1 MSAYVLK
8 LRRKCGR
15 VFRPSGVLQRNCC
28 KFLGARECSAGEVIF
43 REGDCCDT
51 LYIIVDGEVSLSAA
65 AAAAAAGSSSSSGGR
80 QPQQRVSRK
89 GWLLSRRGRS

>member
-51 LYIIVDGEVSLSAA
+51 LYIIVDGEVLLS
-65 AAAAAAGSSSSSGGR
+65 AAAAGSSSSSGGR

>member
-1 MSAYVLK
+1 
-8 LRRKCGR
+8 
-15 VFRPSGVLQRNCC
+15 VLQRNCC

-51 LYIIVDGEVSLSAA
+51 LYIIVDGEVLLS
-65 AAAAAAGSSSSSGGR
+65 AAAAGSSSSSGGR
-80 QPQQRVSRK
+80 QPQQRVSHK

>member
-15 VFRPSGVLQRNCC
+15 AFRPSGVLQRNCC

-51 LYIIVDGEVSLSAA
+51 LYIIVDGEVLLS
-65 AAAAAAGSSSSSGGR
+65 AAAAGSSSSSGGR